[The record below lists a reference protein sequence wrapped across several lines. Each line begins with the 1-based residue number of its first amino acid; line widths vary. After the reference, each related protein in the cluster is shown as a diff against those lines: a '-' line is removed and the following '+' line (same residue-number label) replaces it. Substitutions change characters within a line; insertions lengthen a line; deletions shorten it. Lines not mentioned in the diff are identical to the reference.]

1 MLAESGAKWVAI
13 RSAFILGRGVDNWL
27 LRLLA
32 LPAYPDIAGAAD
44 RSLQVVHA
52 DDALRLFIR
61 ALLDDGID
69 SGSVNL
75 AAPGEPTFRQLAE
88 ILGRPVVPLGG
99 AVRALG
105 RRRSAALA
113 ELQLVQRAPLM
124 DTTRLHDEWGFRA
137 AWNAGETIEDFA
149 LAVRGRITVGKR
161 VLSLPWRMTS
171 IQDLP
176 AVDTPSDDGVVP
188 RLAGP
193 QEDNGE
199 FDTPIDP
206 RFPTYL
212 ATNLSEALPG
222 PFSPSSASV
231 TVRGL
236 RAGGAAI
243 AERLRP
249 GGVVQREIAMRT
261 VAVFAHRL
269 YGAITSAH
277 FMAETVPFAKP
288 ATIVSNS
295 GFFGPSMASLPIFG
309 EQRLPY
315 ESRRGRRQLRTV
327 RNIGVFGIN
336 LVGLSAGSP
345 RDTHD
350 FIADVDRL
358 ERLADGDITR
368 LDDRRLLSLI
378 SLARDHVV
386 HGWVLASAS
395 FMLCAAF
402 NVLLRGLCGR
412 DTATSVG
419 PNLVSARSVEALQR
433 LVAAARRDPTVTR
446 LLAEPGERL
455 GKLAAEAPEFHAAV
469 LAELTLIGHRG
480 PAEAEML
487 STSYADDPELLV
499 RMVAKAL
506 NTAPPPPPRHP
517 RIPLRAK
524 PVASL
529 AARQLRDREARRDKM
544 VRAIWVLR
552 SLLREYGRRLADAGV
567 VDTADDVFYLLV
579 DELDEIERLPADV
592 AKLVARRR
600 AEQRRLAG
608 VVPPTVFSG
617 SWEPLGHL
625 VHCAGRR
632 RNPARSRGVRGPGT
646 RPGAD
651 RAARE
656 HRRPATRRDSRRG
669 GHRRRLHRGFLL
681 RRGCGDRTRRP
692 DVPRRRGGARIR
704 VPVCGR
710 RPSRHAPASAGS
722 SGRGRRQ
729 HRRDP
734 RARQQGHSVRFASS
748 WQQRGGLMT
757 IGRTSAVGLTA
768 TAMLVS
774 ATLVACGSDKGTPA
788 TSTSSSSSST
798 SSSAAASSSTT
809 AGASPSPGQTDYSS
823 LLITPSDVGP
833 SAFVDGPPTVN
844 PGGITGVGQT
854 FKNPDGKRTIV
865 DTIAV
870 YPDAAG
876 AAPMI
881 PAMKDELAKKITG
894 APQPI
899 DIGSNGFMVGGVAAD
914 PSKQMEISEAV
925 FIEGRAVVDLEFDC
939 SLGNPTPND
948 VLLDLA
954 RKQDAAVKNGLRS

>member
-1 MLAESGAKWVAI
+1 MSLRIAVTGASGVLGRGIVARLLSQGHDVAGIARHRPESWSSAADFVAADIRDRAAVSRAVTGADVVAHCAWSSQRVNIEGTANVLDAMAETGTGRIVFASSPHVIAPVSAEGLDKARVEGMLAESGAKWVAI
-13 RSAFILGRGVDNWL
+13 RSAFILGRSVDNWL

-32 LPAYPDIAGAAD
+32 LPAYPDIAGSAD
-44 RSLQVVHA
+44 RSMQVVHA
-52 DDALRLFIR
+52 DDALRLFVR
-61 ALLDDGID
+61 ALLDDEID
-69 SGSVNL
+69 SGPVNL
-75 AAPGEPTFRQLAE
+75 AAPGEPTFRQLADA
-88 ILGRPVVPLGG
+88 LGRPVVRLG
-99 AVRALG
+99 ALG

-113 ELQLVQRAPLM
+113 ELQLVQSAPLM
-124 DTTRLHDEWGFRA
+124 DTTRLHDQWGFRP

-149 LAVRGRITVGKR
+149 LAVRGRVTVGRR
-161 VLSLPWRMTS
+161 VVSLPWRMTS

-231 TVRGL
+231 TVRGI

-288 ATIVSNS
+288 ATIVCNS

-309 EQRLPY
+309 EERPPS
-315 ESRRGRRQLRTV
+315 ESGRGRRQLRTV
-327 RNIGVFGIN
+327 RNIGVFGVN

-345 RDTHD
+345 LDTRD

-358 ERLADGDITR
+358 ERLADGDLSR

-378 SLARDHVV
+378 TLARDHVV

-433 LVAAARRDPTVTR
+433 LVAAARHDPNVTR

-455 GKLAAEAPEFHAAV
+455 DKLAGEAPEFHAAV
-469 LAELTLIGHRG
+469 LAELALIGHRG

-499 RMVAKAL
+499 RMVSKAL
-506 NTAPPPPPRHP
+506 HSEPPPRVRHP
-517 RIPLRAK
+517 RIPLRAR

-579 DELDEIERLPADV
+579 DELSEIERLPADV

-617 SWEPLGHL
+617 SWEPSTTSSTALT
-625 VHCAGRR
+625 AGDTL
-632 RNPARSRGVRGPGT
+632 RGVGVCGGRVRGRVRIVRPESIDELQPGEILVAEVT
-646 RPGAD
+646 DVGYTAAFCYAAAVVTELGGPMSHA
-651 RAARE
+651 AVVARE
-656 HRRPATRRDSRRG
+656 FGFPCVVDVQAATHRLPRG
-669 GHRRRLHRGFLL
+669 ALVEV
-681 RRGCGDRTRRP
+681 D
-692 DVPRRRGGARIR
+692 
-704 VPVCGR
+704 
-710 RPSRHAPASAGS
+710 
-722 SGRGRRQ
+722 
-729 HRRDP
+729 
-734 RARQQGHSVRFASS
+734 
-748 WQQRGGLMT
+748 
-757 IGRTSAVGLTA
+757 GRTGEICVLEVGSEGSPPLP
-768 TAMLVS
+768 
-774 ATLVACGSDKGTPA
+774 GSDH
-788 TSTSSSSSST
+788 
-798 SSSAAASSSTT
+798 
-809 AGASPSPGQTDYSS
+809 
-823 LLITPSDVGP
+823 
-833 SAFVDGPPTVN
+833 
-844 PGGITGVGQT
+844 
-854 FKNPDGKRTIV
+854 
-865 DTIAV
+865 
-870 YPDAAG
+870 
-876 AAPMI
+876 
-881 PAMKDELAKKITG
+881 
-894 APQPI
+894 
-899 DIGSNGFMVGGVAAD
+899 SNG
-914 PSKQMEISEAV
+914 E
-925 FIEGRAVVDLEFDC
+925 R
-939 SLGNPTPND
+939 
-948 VLLDLA
+948 
-954 RKQDAAVKNGLRS
+954 